1 MCTFNSRDYM
11 FYLIPYIAEILVSD
25 KLTDSQRELQFG
37 ALQQLQGILR
47 HYESLGYRGDLICK
61 IADKKGAMICK
72 ITIKSEMSEV
82 LKPDC
87 PHYDGNKFI
96 PGKYNVPEEELIC
109 WSEVSLRA
117 PLLSVACE
125 RYISLFKS
133 VFRDIVNDSGLFRRE
148 GRF

>member
-1 MCTFNSRDYM
+1 MDECNSHDYM

-47 HYESLGYRGDLICK
+47 HYESLGYRADLICK
-61 IADKKGAMICK
+61 IAEKKGAMILNV
-72 ITIKSEMSEV
+72 TTKSEMLKL

-109 WSEVSLRA
+109 WSEVSLRGGR
-117 PLLSVACE
+117 PLISAACK
-125 RYISLFKS
+125 RYAELFKS
-133 VFRDIVNDSGLFRRE
+133 VYPEQAKFLR
-148 GRF
+148 